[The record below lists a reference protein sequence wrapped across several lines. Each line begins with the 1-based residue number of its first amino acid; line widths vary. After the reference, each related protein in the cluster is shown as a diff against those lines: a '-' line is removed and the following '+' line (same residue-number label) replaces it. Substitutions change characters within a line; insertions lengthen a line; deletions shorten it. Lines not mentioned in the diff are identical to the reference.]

1 MARKYIEKNYERP
14 FFDKL
19 LRNFLSITLP
29 NVRYFKVASFFVK
42 IGKPF
47 SFLFPKKIKNMIGLM
62 PTSFPKKL
70 LKNQEIYRAK
80 GKKIARVALL
90 TGCVQKEISPQINES
105 TIRLLNR
112 HGVEVVVMKKIL
124 VTRKLLKDCEDK
136 AIKTFEA
143 KLNTNDE
150 LYSQSKLIELSQGC
164 DAVLTS
170 LTDKMD
176 EETINKL
183 PETVK
188 VISNFAV
195 GFGNIDLEAAKKR
208 GIAVTNT
215 PEVLS
220 DATAEIG
227 ILLILGACRRAAE
240 GIEAAK
246 ESNWKWSADY
256 LIGKQLTGSRLG
268 ILGMG
273 RIGQK
278 IAKIAKSLGMIIHYH
293 NRSKLSDDK
302 EQGAIYH
309 DSLKSLFSVS
319 DVLSICC
326 PATKETVNLINKET
340 VEYFP
345 KGAVITNV
353 ARGDIVDDDA
363 LIDAL
368 NRRKI
373 YAAGLDVYKG
383 EPNLNPGYLKIK
395 TAFILPHLGSATKDT
410 RTAMAN
416 LAIDNIDEFFN
427 TGNCKNKVN

>member
-1 MARKYIEKNYERP
+1 
-14 FFDKL
+14 
-19 LRNFLSITLP
+19 
-29 NVRYFKVASFFVK
+29 
-42 IGKPF
+42 
-47 SFLFPKKIKNMIGLM
+47 
-62 PTSFPKKL
+62 
-70 LKNQEIYRAK
+70 
-80 GKKIARVALL
+80 
-90 TGCVQKEISPQINES
+90 
-105 TIRLLNR
+105 
-112 HGVEVVVMKKIL
+112 MKKIL
-124 VTRKLLKDCEDK
+124 ITRRLLKESEDK
-136 AIKTFEA
+136 ASKMFDA
-143 KLNTNDE
+143 HLNSNDE
-150 LYSQSKLIELSQGC
+150 LYSQSRLIELSQGC

-176 EETINKL
+176 ADTINKL
-183 PETVK
+183 PETIK

-195 GFGNIDLEAAKKR
+195 GFGNIDLEAAKKK

-227 ILLILGACRRAAE
+227 ILLILGACRRASE
-240 GIEAAK
+240 GIEAAR

-256 LIGKQLTGSRLG
+256 LIGKQLTGTRLG

-278 IAKIAKSLGMIIHYH
+278 IANIARSLGMIIHYH
-293 NRSKLSDDK
+293 NRSKLSEDK
-302 EQGAIYH
+302 EQGAVYH
-309 DSLKSLFSVS
+309 DNLKSLFSVS

-326 PATKETVNLINKET
+326 PATKETENMINKET

-345 KGAVITNV
+345 TGAVITNV
-353 ARGDIVDDDA
+353 ARGDIVDDEA

-368 NRRKI
+368 HRRKI

-395 TAFILPHLGSATKDT
+395 SVFILPHLGSATKHT

-416 LAIDNIDEFFN
+416 LAIDNIDEFFR
-427 TGNCKNKVN
+427 TGNCTNKVN

>member
-1 MARKYIEKNYERP
+1 
-14 FFDKL
+14 
-19 LRNFLSITLP
+19 
-29 NVRYFKVASFFVK
+29 
-42 IGKPF
+42 
-47 SFLFPKKIKNMIGLM
+47 
-62 PTSFPKKL
+62 
-70 LKNQEIYRAK
+70 
-80 GKKIARVALL
+80 
-90 TGCVQKEISPQINES
+90 
-105 TIRLLNR
+105 
-112 HGVEVVVMKKIL
+112 MKKIL
-124 VTRKLLKDCEDK
+124 ITRRLIKDSEDK
-136 AIKTFEA
+136 AIKIFDA
-143 KLNTNDE
+143 KLNSNDE
-150 LYSQSKLIELSQGC
+150 LYSQSKVIEMSQGC

-176 EETINKL
+176 KETIDKL
-183 PETVK
+183 PDSVK
-188 VISNFAV
+188 IISNFAV
-195 GFGNIDLEAAKKR
+195 GFGNIDLDAAKKR
-208 GIAVTNT
+208 GIVVTNT

-240 GIEAAK
+240 GINSAREGG
-246 ESNWKWSADY
+246 WKWSADY
-256 LIGKQLTGSRLG
+256 LIGKQLTGTRLG

-293 NRSKLSDDK
+293 NRSKLSDEK
-302 EQGAIYH
+302 EDGAIYH
-309 DSLKSLFSVS
+309 DNLKSLFSVT

-326 PATKETVNLINKET
+326 PATKETENLINKET

-353 ARGDIVDDDA
+353 ARGDIVDDEA

-368 NRRKI
+368 IRRKI
-373 YAAGLDVYKG
+373 YAVGLDVYKN
-383 EPNLNPGYLKIK
+383 EPNLNSGYLKIK

-410 RTAMAN
+410 RIAMAN